1 MCGIWG
7 WWQRD
12 GKPAPSDAVIRSAT
26 EVMQDRGPDDFGTYR
41 SESGL
46 AMGFRRLSIIDLA
59 GGHQPMGNA
68 SGTVWVTLN
77 GEIYGFERLRE
88 RLTALG
94 HCFVTRSDTE
104 VIVAGYEQWGDDVLE
119 QLCGMFAIAIWDER
133 RRRLLLAR
141 DRLGIKPLF
150 VFDTPQFFGYASDP
164 RALTCMPEA
173 RPEIDHEALAL
184 YLYYG
189 YVPAPWSIHRGI
201 RKLRPGERCI
211 VEAGSATTRR
221 YWDLRFEPNHE
232 PAAVHQKRFE
242 RLFAS
247 VVQEHLVS
255 DVPLGSFL
263 SGGMDSTSVV
273 QAASEISND
282 RLLTFNLAFED
293 PEANE
298 STWAKQAAETLG
310 TDHHELSM
318 QDDPAD
324 HITETLSLFPEPFG
338 DPAAVPNQ
346 ALSRTIRSLC
356 TVALS
361 GDGGDEV
368 FAGYSLRNVQAVG
381 YLRGLPRSLRSLSTS
396 LPGLGRFGEL
406 SLLDDTALY
415 VRGRERQSIEDVER
429 LMHPDCRPR
438 QAIEAH
444 CALMRDELSNARVR
458 GSVNRALF
466 LDQSF
471 GVSDQMLPKVD
482 VTSMAHS
489 LEVRVPFLDHRVVE
503 FAARLPES
511 LKQRGFGSR
520 STKKIIRRYLARR
533 FPDSFIHRPKL
544 GFSMPMRGEL
554 MTRIEAELVS
564 NTSSWRSLLPD
575 AIRSE
580 QAVSMARSGT
590 MRPIAVWTLYA
601 LAQWNGYEPAQTGE
615 SRRY

>member
-12 GKPAPSDAVIRSAT
+12 DRPAPDDATIRSAT
-26 EVMQDRGPDDFGTYR
+26 EVMRVRGPDDFGTYR
-41 SESGL
+41 SASGL

-88 RLTALG
+88 QLTGLG
-94 HCFVTRSDTE
+94 HTFETYSDTE
-104 VIVAGYEQWGDDVLE
+104 VIVHGYEQWGDDVLE
-119 QLCGMFAIAIWDER
+119 HLCGMFAIAIWDER

-141 DRLGIKPLF
+141 DRLGIKPLY
-150 VFDTPQFFGYASDP
+150 VFETPAVFGYASDL

-173 RPEIDHEALAL
+173 RGEIDPEALAL

-189 YVPAPWSIHRGI
+189 YVPAPWSIRRGI
-201 RKLRPGERCI
+201 RKLRPGERC
-211 VEAGSATTRR
+211 VVDSGSTTIRR
-221 YWDLRFEPNHE
+221 YWDLRFDPTHE
-232 PAAVHQKRFE
+232 PDAVQQKRFE
-242 RLFAS
+242 QLFAD
-247 VVQEHLVS
+247 VVEEHLVS
-255 DVPLGSFL
+255 DVALGSFL

-273 QAASEISND
+273 QAASEVSSD

-293 PEANE
+293 PAANE
-298 STWAKQAAETLG
+298 STWATQAAETLG

-318 QDDPAD
+318 ESDPAD
-324 HITETLSLFPEPFG
+324 HIAETLSLFPEPFG

-346 ALSRTIRSLC
+346 ALARMIRGLC

-381 YLRGLPRSLRSLSTS
+381 YLRWLPRGLRSLGAS

-406 SLLDDTALY
+406 SLLDDVALY
-415 VRGRERQSIEDVER
+415 ARGNACQSIENVER

-444 CALMRDELSNARVR
+444 HALMRDELRNARVR

-471 GVSDQMLPKVD
+471 GLSDRMLPKVD

-503 FAARLPES
+503 FASRLPES
-511 LKQRGFGSR
+511 LKQKGFGSR
-520 STKKIIRRYLARR
+520 SSKKIIRRYLARR

-544 GFSMPMRGEL
+544 GFSMPMRGDL

-564 NTSSWRSLLPD
+564 DTHSWRSQLPE
-575 AIRSE
+575 AIRSDE
-580 QAVSMARSGT
+580 AVGLAGSGT

-601 LAQWNGYEPAQTGE
+601 LAQWNGQDPTSAGV
-615 SRRY
+615 SRPY

>member
-7 WWQRD
+7 WWNRD
-12 GKPAPSDAVIRSAT
+12 GRPAPDDATIRSAT
-26 EVMQDRGPDDFGTYR
+26 EVMAVRGPDDFGTYR

-88 RLTALG
+88 RLIGLG
-94 HCFVTRSDTE
+94 HTFATRSDTE
-104 VIVAGYEQWGDDVLE
+104 VIVAGYEQWGDDVVE
-119 QLCGMFAIAIWDER
+119 HLCGMFAIAIWDER

-141 DRLGIKPLF
+141 DRLGIKPLYIF
-150 VFDTPQFFGYASDP
+150 ETPQTFGYASDP
-164 RALTCMPEA
+164 RALTPMPEA
-173 RPEIDHEALAL
+173 RSEIDSEALAL

-201 RKLRPGERCI
+201 RKLRPGERCV
-211 VEAGSATTRR
+211 VEAGSTTTQR
-221 YWDLRFEPNHE
+221 YWNLRFDPSHE
-232 PAAVHQKRFE
+232 PAAVHQKRFDQ
-242 RLFAS
+242 LFS
-247 VVQEHLVS
+247 DVVGEHLVS
-255 DVPLGSFL
+255 DVALGSFL
-263 SGGMDSTSVV
+263 SGGMDSTAVV
-273 QAASEISND
+273 QAASEASND
-282 RLLTFNLAFED
+282 RLLTFNLAFAD

-298 STWAKQAAETLG
+298 STWAKQAADVLQ
-310 TDHHELSM
+310 TDHHELAMPS
-318 QDDPAD
+318 DPAD
-324 HITETLSLFPEPFG
+324 HIAETLSLFPEPFG
-338 DPAAVPNQ
+338 DPAAVPNH
-346 ALSRTIRSLC
+346 ALSRMIRSLC

-381 YLRGLPRSLRSLSTS
+381 HLRSLPRGLRSLSAS
-396 LPGLGRFGEL
+396 LPILGRFGEL

-415 VRGRERQSIEDVER
+415 ARGRARQSIEDVER
-429 LMHPDCRPR
+429 LMHPDCQPR
-438 QAIEAH
+438 RAIEAH
-444 CALMRDELSNARVR
+444 FALMRDELANARVP

-503 FAARLPES
+503 FAAQLPES
-511 LKQRGFGSR
+511 MKQRGFGSK

-544 GFSMPMRGEL
+544 GFSLPMRGDL
-554 MTRIEAELVS
+554 MARIEAELIS
-564 NTSSWRSLLPD
+564 DTSQWRSQLPE
-575 AIRSE
+575 AIRPDE
-580 QAVSMARSGT
+580 AVNIARAGT

-601 LAQWNGYEPAQTGE
+601 LAQWNGQQPSSKGE
-615 SRRY
+615 ALY

>member
-12 GKPAPSDAVIRSAT
+12 GRPAPSDAVIRCAT
-26 EVMQDRGPDDFGTYR
+26 EIMRVRGPDDFGSYR
-41 SESGL
+41 SESGF

-68 SGTVWVTLN
+68 SGSVWVTLN

-88 RLTALG
+88 RLTAMG
-94 HCFVTRSDTE
+94 HTFVTQSDTE
-104 VIVAGYEQWGDDVLE
+104 VIVHGYEQWGDDVLE
-119 QLCGMFAIAIWDER
+119 HLNGMFAIAIWDER

-150 VFDTPQFFGYASDP
+150 VFDTPKAFGYASDP
-164 RALTCMPEA
+164 RALSYMPEA
-173 RPEIDHEALAL
+173 RNEIDHEALAL

-189 YVPAPWSIHRGI
+189 YVPAPWSIRRGI
-201 RKLRPGERCI
+201 RKLRPGERCV
-211 VEAGSATTRR
+211 VETHSATTRR
-221 YWDLRFEPNHE
+221 YWDLRFDPTHE
-232 PAAVHQKRFE
+232 PAAVHQKRFDL
-242 RLFAS
+242 LFAD
-247 VVQEHLVS
+247 VVEDHLVS
-255 DVPLGSFL
+255 DVALGSFL

-273 QAASEISND
+273 QAASEVSNE

-293 PEANE
+293 PNANE
-298 STWAKQAAETLG
+298 SSWAVQAAETLG
-310 TDHHELSM
+310 TDHHELPM
-318 QDDPAD
+318 QSDPAD
-324 HITETLSLFPEPFG
+324 HIAETLSLFPEPFG
-338 DPAAVPNQ
+338 DPAAVPTQ
-346 ALSRTIRSLC
+346 ALSQMIRGLC

-381 YLRGLPRSLRSLSTS
+381 YLRGLPRGMRSFAAS

-406 SLLDDTALY
+406 SLQDDTALY
-415 VRGRERQSIEDVER
+415 VRGRQRQSIEDVER

-444 CALMRDELSNARVR
+444 FALMRDELSSARVP
-458 GSVNRALF
+458 GAVNRALF

-511 LKQRGFGSR
+511 MKQRGFGSK
-520 STKKIIRRYLARR
+520 SSKKIIRRYLARR
-533 FPDSFIHRPKL
+533 FPSSFIDRPKL
-544 GFSMPMRGEL
+544 GFSMPIRGDL
-554 MTRIEAELVS
+554 VNRIQAELVAD
-564 NTSSWRSLLPD
+564 TSRLRSQLPE
-575 AIRSE
+575 AIPTE
-580 QAVSMARSGT
+580 QAMSMARSGT
-590 MRPIAVWTLYA
+590 MSPIAIWTLYA
-601 LAQWNGYEPAQTGE
+601 LALWNGHPSQATGE
-615 SRRY
+615 PQRY